1 MASPRVRTRWKPSY
15 FTLLFILRALSCS
28 GQEGADRAASSARVA
43 FSLEEG
49 QPPGTFVGNIPTQ
62 PGFTYRFNQDPGIF
76 SLDPS
81 SGEIRTTQEIDR
93 EALSDDSLD
102 LVVLSSLPTYP
113 IEVRIDI
120 LDINDNSPIFPDPSI
135 EISFSE
141 SARTGS
147 QVILDTATDAD
158 IGNSDITDNYRI
170 VSGNANNTFELVV
183 TTNPSGEAS
192 FLHLQTN
199 QNLDR
204 EIRSSYQLNIS
215 AQDGGSPPR
224 YGYLLVNISVRDSN
238 DNPPIFDQ
246 SEYIV
251 SLNESAPIG
260 TSVLTVRATD
270 IDEGT
275 NAEITYLLDSGE
287 PATKFQIDPRTGVVT
302 TLQELD
308 YEESDNY
315 YVNVQAHD
323 NGSPIQYGRAYITIN
338 LVDENDHDPV
348 IGFRYFPIGAQ
359 FASVE
364 EDAALN
370 TVVTLVTITDADQ
383 GPNGDVD
390 LEILSGNEQG
400 TFQVTHVPGLSIV
413 KVARSLDREITDQ
426 YNLTMRATD
435 HGNPPRRTIA
445 NLIIYVNDI
454 NDHEP
459 VFERTRYNTTLS
471 ERVPIGSY
479 VQGVTATD
487 DDSGLNAQVRY
498 AIVSGNE
505 YGWFM
510 IDGNTGLVTT
520 QADLDHEVA
529 SGVVLNISASDQG
542 ISIQFTSYTQLTITI
557 IDEND
562 FVPTFS
568 ESPYNV
574 TVLENQSAPREVIT
588 VTAQDDD
595 QGSNGE
601 VYYEFDTETAN
612 RYSGSFRLDSN
623 TGRIDTLVT
632 FDRETTGLYSLVVR
646 ASDRGNPPQ
655 QSAVRVNVIV
665 GDLNDNNPVFYPVR
679 YYASIRENQPSGTS
693 VVQVSASDLDA
704 GLNGRVTYQ
713 ITRGNPDGKFTI
725 SPQSGQIT
733 TTAELDREVRAS
745 YQLEVTARD
754 GTGQSSAS
762 PATIDVTVVD
772 IQDNPPEFSQ
782 PGYNFVI
789 FENVEIGKSVG
800 MVSAT
805 FRDVNA
811 NATYSIFSGDPAG
824 IFRINSQTGLI
835 STAKE
840 VDREQQQLYQL
851 FVVASGGRVVGQT
864 QVNVTLRDLND
875 NPPSF
880 LTSSAQAD
888 AVENWPL
895 GREVYE
901 AAAQDPDDGV
911 NAQVTYEL
919 ITNPSN
925 KFQVNGDSGIV
936 SLAGPLSYEVGQY
949 VLELQATDRGLPPQS
964 ATLTLTVTV
973 RDVNDHAP
981 VFSSSSYSTA
991 IPESQPVNDQFFS
1004 VTATDEDAGLNGL
1017 ISYSITGGN
1026 PGDRFGVFPDGNLYV
1041 RNALDREV
1049 QSRYMLIVEA
1059 QDNGV
1064 EAKSAVA
1071 NVTVEIL
1078 DENDNRPLFA
1088 NSTYNLFL
1096 DEEAPAQ
1103 TMVALVT
1110 AVDRDAG
1117 TNAELRYSFITEQS
1131 DFAINP
1137 STGAISSLRMFDRE
1151 ELIQRIGLSTFTLEV
1166 AVTDGGDPPLQDR
1179 ATLQITVR
1187 DINDNVPRFAQD
1199 TYQVSISENAQRSQ
1213 QVVRVS
1219 ASDMDYGNNALVRY
1233 TITEGNDEG
1242 KFLIDSSSG
1251 QIMLAQLLDREVED
1265 FYSLLVD
1272 VRDSASEN
1280 PLSSQCRVNIS
1291 VLDENDNEP
1300 VFSPTLQTADV
1311 LESTRVN
1318 DLITTLTATDGDAG
1332 SNGEITYSI
1341 SEGNAHGTF
1350 TLDSYTGKLYLAKAL
1365 DYESTNVYRLNI
1377 TASDHGTPP
1386 LSTVIPFAINV
1397 LDSNDN
1403 PPTFPPGDTVRQI
1416 TEGVGLNTVIA
1427 TVTATDPDSGSNGEI
1442 QYSIASQVP
1451 QGDQFA
1457 VNPSSGQVFTRAEID
1472 REFASTFDITVR
1484 ATDQAIPVSERRH
1497 AFKVIT
1503 VIIRDVNDNNPL
1515 FVSQD
1520 AAAIAPSASRGDVV
1534 LNVVAED
1541 PDEGTN
1547 GEVRYAETS
1556 GNTNQFDIGGTTGV
1570 VTLAQ
1575 NLSPSQ
1581 TFYTL
1586 VVSATDQ
1593 GPGRRSSTS
1602 EITFFITSP
1611 NNNGPAFSRSS
1622 YSGIVRENQPVGT
1635 SVTSVRASY
1644 SDGHSA
1650 TIEYYITSIRAGDA
1664 SVGRYFTIG
1673 RTTGRITTGVE
1684 LDREEGYDS
1693 FVLEVYVVDKSSSSP
1708 RTRSTQVTITLEDEN
1723 DNAPMFNTDYRD
1735 ISVPEDLASGGLV
1748 TTVVANDADVGS
1760 NAVVLYS
1767 IIAGDDGQFRVDSD
1781 TGEIRTT
1788 GPLNREQSPTHSVT
1802 VQASDGQQAS
1812 TIDVNISLTD
1822 VNDNAPQFLRSVY
1835 SFDIREDAA
1844 VNSEVNFVSATD
1856 TDEGSNADITYSIT
1870 DENQGMFDI
1879 TPKTGVIILR
1889 RPLDYEQT
1897 QHYVLTVQARD
1908 GGGRASSVTIYVN
1921 VKDLN
1926 DNPPVF
1932 DPDRYSA
1939 DDISEDVPAGTSILT
1954 VSATDRD
1961 EGPNAEMDFSI
1972 VSGDPND
1979 QFSIQPDGTIVTA
1992 AALDREQNY
2001 LYNLVVMATDRAIPA
2016 YMRLSSTAQVEIIV
2030 NDINDNPPRFV
2041 TPNVTSVYEN
2051 SPVNTVVMT
2060 IRAEDPD
2067 EERNSYVE
2075 YSMASIPGNKFALDS
2090 VTGQLRVNGDLD
2102 REATPSYVVTVT
2114 ATDKGRP
2121 PMSASMDLT
2130 INLLDRN
2137 DNNPVFGPVSY
2148 DVSVLEDVAV
2158 GTELV
2163 QVVAAD
2169 VDEGTNGVVRY
2180 SIVSGNTDN
2189 DLAIN
2194 AVTGRISVA
2203 RLIDHERTTGYNL
2216 VVRARDQGTSPLEAL
2231 ATVTITVT
2239 DVNDYVPL
2247 FLNSPFVA
2255 HVMENDN
2262 NVPQFVTQISAQDED
2277 SGTMGQVD
2285 YYLPDDKDG
2294 KFSITS
2300 SDGRISLLRTLD
2312 REDQSEFLLTV
2323 LAEDRG
2329 SPRLTGT
2336 GTVRVLVDDVN
2347 DNTPTF
2353 DQQSYTTTIAEDV
2366 PVNTDVLLVSAT
2378 DLDAGENGNIRYTL
2392 TGDLGDKFEVNPS
2405 TGQIITIGL
2414 LDRETQSLY
2423 TMVVTAT
2430 DSSAADAHSSSATVI
2445 VTVSDVDDNVP
2456 AFVDRSID
2464 AYLPDNAPTGTF
2476 VALASATDPD
2486 EGTNGDVRYSLSG
2499 SDANR
2504 FTIDRVT
2511 GVISTAMTLSD
2522 SSSQY
2527 NLQITASDLGPNAGT
2542 DTASVTIN
2550 FQPAASF
2557 PSISVGTD
2565 TFNYPET
2572 QSVGTVLTSVQGS
2585 SSKPS
2590 PANTITYHIA
2600 GGNEGDVFE
2609 VSPPGQVRLRRSLDY
2624 EETSSFNLWMEARD
2638 SDTPALSSY
2647 HRLRI
2652 ALADVNDN
2660 PPIFSQDPYV
2670 GSVGENEGTLTSVLT
2685 VSASDADSG
2694 SNGEFEYRLRAAGNL
2709 DNSFQVNPNTG
2720 QVSTRR
2726 FLDREQR
2733 DSYSLVVEA
2742 VDKGSPTLTG
2752 TATVLITVED
2762 KNDNPMQ
2769 FRNLYSTSILE
2780 DTPIGSFVIQVST
2793 TDPDIGS
2800 NAMAQ
2805 YKFSLD
2811 SQYAEARG
2819 KFNMGRNSGNVTVA
2833 STLDREISDHYE
2845 LLVIA
2850 EDSAWEANTPLSI
2863 TILDVNDN
2871 PPRFSAPVFERNL
2884 PEGIRANQLVTRLVA
2899 TDEDEGTNAEV
2910 FYRMKTLSNF
2920 FRLDESSG
2928 AILTK
2933 NSLEF
2938 VPDWTGT
2945 TNPNHHQFVVIATD
2959 RGTPPLSGEVT
2970 VIINIIDANDHAPV
2984 FQEVSYFSPVP
2995 ENAQIGEMIIQVLAV
3010 DNQDIGSN
3018 AEVEYSITGGNGTNP
3033 NLFSI
3038 DRTTGWVSVS
3048 ASLSGHQNIWYS
3060 VTVQARDQGSP
3071 ALSTT
3076 TDVSILVT
3084 DVNVYAP
3091 AFSAPSYQV
3100 TIEESRPMNSHVFTV
3115 VATDR
3120 DSGVN
3125 GEIRYSIVGGDDYR
3139 QFYIDPRTGSVTV
3152 AAVLDY
3158 ETTPTYHLNISARDR
3173 GLLYRENF
3181 VILTVDLT
3189 DVNDNDPMFDPATY
3203 DPSIPE
3209 NSPSGTSVV
3218 MVTATD
3224 ADTGANAAIRYQIT
3238 GGDGQDLFIIDAVT
3252 GEITSQGGLDY
3263 ERKQMYTLQVTAT
3276 NVEASSRFGTCT
3288 VNIHL
3293 TGQNEYAP
3301 VFLQRLY
3308 TFEISESAETGT
3320 TVGTVYATDRD
3331 DGPDGIVNYILVGSS
3346 NDKGFAI
3353 GLESGAIA
3361 VAQRL
3366 DRETSSHIILSVI
3379 AKNRGSI
3386 LGNDI
3391 DEIQVNIT
3399 IIDANDPPVFEFS
3412 LYEGHV
3418 SEGDNVG
3425 TSVLTVSAI
3434 DNDLRADFRSFVYG
3448 IQDGNEGSAF
3458 SINQISGIIST
3469 ASRLDRETIDTYN
3482 LTVTATDTGIPP
3494 ATGTTYVVV
3503 NIDDINDNGPEFV
3516 PPNVTGY
3523 VLENRAPTTVMTL
3536 SATDP
3541 DLDPNRGPFSYRLI
3555 GGHNSQYFTLDQ
3567 GSGRL
3572 STTRQIDREQQSD
3585 FYLIVETTDS
3595 GSPSMSSTHTV
3606 HIVVEDVN
3614 DNPSTPR
3621 TVDIYI
3627 HSQDGSFP
3635 GGPIGNV
3642 HPIDPDV
3649 GDTFSCTITQGNT
3662 QVFSIPSLCNL
3673 NTGRINTVTDYTLRV
3688 SGDDGVHASVVSTV
3702 HVHFREFTS
3711 DAVTNGIIVRLNN
3724 VTTSNFLKNSYTN
3737 FISALNDISGV
3748 YSTVLYSMENTG
3760 EDLDIV
3766 LALQQTNQQFMVPQQ
3781 AATAITNRKTN
3792 IENRASVSIV
3802 AVNFNPCSDSP
3813 CQHGGVC
3820 SKTLQVTSSRNILES
3835 DPVIFVSVDTGNRY
3849 TCSCPTGY
3857 TGDSCEIEI
3866 NECDATPCLNG
3877 GTCTD
3882 EIGTFTCE
3890 CPPGYHGDRCQN
3902 DFDECS
3908 SNPCRNGGQ
3917 CLQGLNDY
3925 TCSCAQGFTGKN
3937 CEIDVDYC
3945 ISQPC
3950 LNNGTCT
3957 DGQTSYS
3964 CRCGFGEK
3972 GDNCEITSYGFEEV
3986 SYMQFPVLDQRNN
3999 DIMIE
4004 FATVMTNALLLY
4016 NYDAEE
4022 SDSSDFIALEIMEG
4036 KLRLSY
4042 QLGDGITRISVEK
4055 NVADGQWHTVTA
4067 RRNGKDGTLI
4077 VDNCASSSPAGF
4089 CRNTG
4094 GTGTASGLDLSGLP
4108 MMLGGVQTIDAI
4120 LVRPG
4125 QVSSNDFVGCIREVT
4140 INGVP
4145 LNLAGPL
4152 SSRGISDRCP
4162 RAVSDVCSP
4171 DPCKNGAA
4179 CQDKWSSH
4187 QCQCSDIYVGD
4198 NCEKRRVP
4206 FSFGGSSF
4214 VEFQIKESYVRQLQL
4229 GNQVSSRRR
4238 RANQDTSLSLKF
4250 RTRENSGLL
4259 LYAGGSSRYT
4269 VLEVKAGKL
4278 VYSYNAGSGHRTREI
4293 DVAVTN
4299 GLWHTV
4305 SLVRRST
4312 STSLFLQNEEQTQDW
4327 NTEITGTTHDF
4338 LSSDVATMSVGGTNT
4353 PVTIEGQTLPG
4364 FDGCIDELRLN
4375 GQLLPFVGSN
4385 DIVIATPAENV
4396 GEGCPSPA
4404 VCASNPCPNNLL
4416 CIDQWQ
4422 QYECAEPGACGSSPC
4437 QNNGTCIPND
4447 SGFRCRCDGNY
4458 NGTLC
4463 ENALACIGFTCGTN
4477 QVCVG
4482 VGATGR
4488 ACQCVDGWS
4497 GDNCEIK
4504 LPQTSEPGLHIGVI
4518 IVIVFFCLVA
4528 VIILIAFIVYHRRRM
4543 LRKKD
4548 QAPKTAKQNGGHMA
4562 NGGQE
4567 NRAYNTDDI
4576 DSVTPYLGDGMM
4588 SSDTMYD
4595 QKAMHF
4601 NEREVKM
4608 RDPTPDI
4615 IERGRGSVPIDN
4627 MDDDDVVIENDDG
4640 ITALSRLPE
4649 DRDPFPEHYDLE
4661 NASSIAPSDID
4672 VTYQAYY
4679 KAFREGKRYKQP
4691 VPNRHNHHPR
4701 QSPSSL
4707 LHQVHMRDSPNH
4719 LARKSPNH
4727 LSHRDSPSF
4736 QSSARQSPASHLLRQ
4751 SPNHLARQSPASH
4764 LEGPM
4769 RPLGMRTSSD
4779 HLPPSEHGSH
4789 YSGSS
4794 IGSKNRRRAKSPCA
4808 SSHGRG
4814 SRPSSRLKQPIEQIE
4829 MDSGPPVGL
4838 SVEEVEMLNA
4848 RPRHSVASTMDGASS
4863 FTERTMPVNDKI
4875 MSLLEPPDL
4884 LEPPESSTEESQDD
4898 SFTCSEFEYEREKPL
4913 RSRNDLDPRTNK
4925 MFPHGDNGSFGGSL
4939 STLLEGDDPQK
4950 KHALPPNGT
4959 FSWDYLLNWGPN
4971 FENLVG
4977 VFSDIAAL
4985 PPDAQSRE
4993 QQNSDETTTKV
5004 NGVANNEEYV

>member
-1 MASPRVRTRWKPSY
+1 MTACQNPRYLSLSGASHRYAPNGRLKRSDDTGPVDDTPPCGGAAE
-15 FTLLFILRALSCS
+15 FVHFQQPPT
-28 GQEGADRAASSARVA
+28 EGADRAASSARVA

-135 EISFSE
+135 QISFSE

-632 FDRETTGLYSLVVR
+632 FDRETTDLYSLVVR

-805 FRDVNA
+805 FRDANA

-936 SLAGPLSYEVGQY
+936 SLAGALSYEVGQY

-1049 QSRYMLIVEA
+1049 QSRYVLIVEA

-1151 ELIQRIGLSTFTLEV
+1151 ELIQRTGLSTFTLEV

-1735 ISVPEDLASGGLV
+1735 ISIPEDLASGGLV

-1767 IIAGDDGQFRVDSD
+1767 IIAGDDG
-1781 TGEIRTT
+1781 
-1788 GPLNREQSPTHSVT
+1788 
-1802 VQASDGQQAS
+1802 
-1812 TIDVNISLTD
+1812 
-1822 VNDNAPQFLRSVY
+1822 
-1835 SFDIREDAA
+1835 
-1844 VNSEVNFVSATD
+1844 
-1856 TDEGSNADITYSIT
+1856 
-1870 DENQGMFDI
+1870 
-1879 TPKTGVIILR
+1879 VIILR

-1908 GGGRASSVTIYVN
+1908 GGGRASSVTVYVN

-1961 EGPNAEMDFSI
+1961 EVMAYSSGEGSGVRPHGGRGSRAGAGRPRGGALRKSARPGRERHRRKVGPNAEMDFSI

-1979 QFSIQPDGTIVTA
+1979 QFSIQSDGTIVTA

-2102 REATPSYVVTVT
+2102 REATPSYIVTVT

-2392 TGDLGDKFEVNPS
+2392 TGDLGDKFEVNPA

-2414 LDRETQSLY
+2414 LDRETQSLF

-2430 DSSAADAHSSSATVI
+2430 DSSAADARSSSATVT

-2647 HRLRI
+2647 HRLTI

-2819 KFNMGRNSGNVTVA
+2819 KFNMGRDSGNVTVA

-3048 ASLSGHQNIWYS
+3048 ASLSGRQNIWYS

-3353 GLESGAIA
+3353 GLESGAIT

-3503 NIDDINDNGPEFV
+3503 NIDDINDNGPEFI

-3614 DNPSTPR
+3614 DNPSMPR

-3792 IENRASVSIV
+3792 IENTASVSIV

-3857 TGDSCEIEI
+3857 TGESCEIEI

-3964 CRCGFGEK
+3964 CQCGFGEK

-4067 RRNGKDGTLI
+4067 RRNGKVGYLI
-4077 VDNCASSSPAGF
+4077 
-4089 CRNTG
+4089 
-4094 GTGTASGLDLSGLP
+4094 
-4108 MMLGGVQTIDAI
+4108 
-4120 LVRPG
+4120 
-4125 QVSSNDFVGCIREVT
+4125 E
-4140 INGVP
+4140 
-4145 LNLAGPL
+4145 
-4152 SSRGISDRCP
+4152 
-4162 RAVSDVCSP
+4162 
-4171 DPCKNGAA
+4171 
-4179 CQDKWSSH
+4179 
-4187 QCQCSDIYVGD
+4187 
-4198 NCEKRRVP
+4198 
-4206 FSFGGSSF
+4206 
-4214 VEFQIKESYVRQLQL
+4214 
-4229 GNQVSSRRR
+4229 
-4238 RANQDTSLSLKF
+4238 
-4250 RTRENSGLL
+4250 
-4259 LYAGGSSRYT
+4259 
-4269 VLEVKAGKL
+4269 
-4278 VYSYNAGSGHRTREI
+4278 
-4293 DVAVTN
+4293 
-4299 GLWHTV
+4299 
-4305 SLVRRST
+4305 
-4312 STSLFLQNEEQTQDW
+4312 
-4327 NTEITGTTHDF
+4327 
-4338 LSSDVATMSVGGTNT
+4338 
-4353 PVTIEGQTLPG
+4353 
-4364 FDGCIDELRLN
+4364 
-4375 GQLLPFVGSN
+4375 
-4385 DIVIATPAENV
+4385 
-4396 GEGCPSPA
+4396 
-4404 VCASNPCPNNLL
+4404 
-4416 CIDQWQ
+4416 
-4422 QYECAEPGACGSSPC
+4422 
-4437 QNNGTCIPND
+4437 
-4447 SGFRCRCDGNY
+4447 
-4458 NGTLC
+4458 
-4463 ENALACIGFTCGTN
+4463 
-4477 QVCVG
+4477 
-4482 VGATGR
+4482 
-4488 ACQCVDGWS
+4488 
-4497 GDNCEIK
+4497 
-4504 LPQTSEPGLHIGVI
+4504 
-4518 IVIVFFCLVA
+4518 
-4528 VIILIAFIVYHRRRM
+4528 
-4543 LRKKD
+4543 
-4548 QAPKTAKQNGGHMA
+4548 
-4562 NGGQE
+4562 
-4567 NRAYNTDDI
+4567 
-4576 DSVTPYLGDGMM
+4576 
-4588 SSDTMYD
+4588 
-4595 QKAMHF
+4595 
-4601 NEREVKM
+4601 
-4608 RDPTPDI
+4608 
-4615 IERGRGSVPIDN
+4615 
-4627 MDDDDVVIENDDG
+4627 
-4640 ITALSRLPE
+4640 
-4649 DRDPFPEHYDLE
+4649 
-4661 NASSIAPSDID
+4661 
-4672 VTYQAYY
+4672 
-4679 KAFREGKRYKQP
+4679 
-4691 VPNRHNHHPR
+4691 
-4701 QSPSSL
+4701 
-4707 LHQVHMRDSPNH
+4707 
-4719 LARKSPNH
+4719 
-4727 LSHRDSPSF
+4727 
-4736 QSSARQSPASHLLRQ
+4736 
-4751 SPNHLARQSPASH
+4751 
-4764 LEGPM
+4764 
-4769 RPLGMRTSSD
+4769 
-4779 HLPPSEHGSH
+4779 
-4789 YSGSS
+4789 
-4794 IGSKNRRRAKSPCA
+4794 
-4808 SSHGRG
+4808 
-4814 SRPSSRLKQPIEQIE
+4814 
-4829 MDSGPPVGL
+4829 
-4838 SVEEVEMLNA
+4838 
-4848 RPRHSVASTMDGASS
+4848 
-4863 FTERTMPVNDKI
+4863 
-4875 MSLLEPPDL
+4875 
-4884 LEPPESSTEESQDD
+4884 
-4898 SFTCSEFEYEREKPL
+4898 
-4913 RSRNDLDPRTNK
+4913 
-4925 MFPHGDNGSFGGSL
+4925 
-4939 STLLEGDDPQK
+4939 
-4950 KHALPPNGT
+4950 
-4959 FSWDYLLNWGPN
+4959 
-4971 FENLVG
+4971 
-4977 VFSDIAAL
+4977 
-4985 PPDAQSRE
+4985 
-4993 QQNSDETTTKV
+4993 
-5004 NGVANNEEYV
+5004 